1 MPVVRASRGPMCG
14 SGQGFAPLNSE
25 KVPFCE
31 DQRIAKSVGAFTRAG
46 VPGIW
51 KIASAT

>member
-1 MPVVRASRGPMCG
+1 
-14 SGQGFAPLNSE
+14 LNSE

-31 DQRIAKSVGAFTRAG
+31 SKRSAKSVGAFTRAG

-51 KIASAT
+51 KIASET